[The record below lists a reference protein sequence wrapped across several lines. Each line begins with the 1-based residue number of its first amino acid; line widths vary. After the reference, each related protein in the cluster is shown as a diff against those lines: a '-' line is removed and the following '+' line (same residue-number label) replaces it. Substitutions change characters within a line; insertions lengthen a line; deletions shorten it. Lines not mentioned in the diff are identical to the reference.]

1 MMAGKMK
8 GTDSAEDIRVKEAF
22 KVPDKDGNGFITA
35 AELRHIM
42 SSLGEKLTDEEVD
55 EMIREANVG
64 GDEQIHY
71 DEFPGGHWHTDT
83 ATDWLPWH
91 YDEFVDMGA
100 DVHV

>member
-8 GTDSAEDIRVKEAF
+8 DTDSAEDM
-22 KVPDKDGNGFITA
+22 
-35 AELRHIM
+35 RHIM

-55 EMIREANVG
+55 EMIREADVD
-64 GDEQIHY
+64 GDRPQINY
-71 DEFPGGHWHTDT
+71 DEFPDRHIGTGTALTDR
-83 ATDWLPWH
+83 LPLHRDWH